1 VIVETDHDN
10 QLREDFWLPRKSKVR
25 CRTVRA
31 DGWLGQEEEIL
42 LQAWFEDINALGL
55 I

>member
-1 VIVETDHDN
+1 MMESCYETLIRN
-10 QLREDFWLPRKSKVR
+10 
-25 CRTVRA
+25 
-31 DGWLGQEEEIL
+31 GWVGQEEEIL